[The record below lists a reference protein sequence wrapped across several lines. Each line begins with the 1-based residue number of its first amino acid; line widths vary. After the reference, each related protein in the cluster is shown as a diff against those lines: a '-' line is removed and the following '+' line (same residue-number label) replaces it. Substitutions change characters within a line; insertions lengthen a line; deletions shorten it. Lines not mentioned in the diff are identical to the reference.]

1 MEIEEIK
8 NTIREEYE
16 KIEKEVLKKTAV
28 SSSDGN
34 FIKIGIKI
42 KKPKDITLGI
52 SRTVSFGERDWIID
66 SIFGTPNIPEIPMG
80 KEKDLVYSILT
91 NLDYSGGTILIP
103 ASLYSRI
110 IQDKYNDIKFQ
121 APWNQLSGHNI
132 IPISDNKLKKIILI
146 NNLGVLW
153 EGVKD
158 KSSNSYL
165 MINEIRDSIEVYT
178 LNHLHIFPENIKILN
193 PQLN

>member
-1 MEIEEIK
+1 MEIKEIK

-34 FIKIGIKI
+34 FIKIEIRIKT
-42 KKPKDITLGI
+42 PKEITLGI

-66 SIFGTPNIPEIPMG
+66 SILGTPNIPEIPMG

-103 ASLYSRI
+103 ASFYLKI

-121 APWNQLSGHNI
+121 APWNQLSGNNI

-158 KSSNSYL
+158 RVSNSFL
-165 MINEIRDSIEVYT
+165 MINEIGEDLEIYT

-193 PQLN
+193 P